1 MNGVPSSSWQQ
12 PDRRPYGSSSNSAAG
27 ANGLYGHGS
36 GHPAPPNGTHPALY
50 QQQRYALQQQQ
61 YLQAQQ
67 HQQSMLAALGHRSP
81 QGAAASGGSGQDG
94 WGKPWYDSGYQQ
106 HQAWAG
112 GMHWQNGR
120 SGGGG
125 GDAYGHGHGRVHA
138 AEAAPGGDY
147 GRPGGQQWHPASAPA
162 SLTASPNVGPKRQ
175 GPLASPASPEPL
187 QLQASRPRA
196 ACRP

>member
-1 MNGVPSSSWQQ
+1 MNGVAASSWQQ
-12 PDRRPYGSSSNSAAG
+12 PDRRPYGSSNPAALSG

-50 QQQRYALQQQQ
+50 QQQRYAQQQ

-67 HQQSMLAALGHRSP
+67 HQQSMLAALGHCSP
-81 QGAAASGGSGQDG
+81 QGAVAAAGSGQDG

-138 AEAAPGGDY
+138 AEAARGGDY
-147 GRPGGQQWHPASAPA
+147 ARLAGQQWHPASAPA

-175 GPLASPASPEPL
+175 GPPASPASPEPL